1 MHIDHA
7 VDGCGVLWV
16 QAIDELRCARQLFED
31 DVFLHIFLWRKPQ
44 FQKSFDIE
52 KIGTG
57 EMFVQCKGAV
67 AQLLDRFET
76 GDAGIKGAEDFD
88 TVVPSA

>member
-7 VDGCGVLWV
+7 LDGCGVLWV

-44 FQKSFDIE
+44 FQESFDIE

-57 EMFVQCKGAV
+57 EMFVQCKA
-67 AQLLDRFET
+67 RWH
-76 GDAGIKGAEDFD
+76 KSS
-88 TVVPSA
+88 TVLKLATPA

>member
-7 VDGCGVLWV
+7 FDGCGVLWV
-16 QAIDELRCARQLFED
+16 QAIDELRCARQLFGD
-31 DVFLHIFLWRKPQ
+31 DVFLHISLWRKLQ
-44 FQKSFDIE
+44 FQESFDTD
-52 KIGTG
+52 KIGAG

-76 GDAGIKGAEDFD
+76 GDVGIKGAEDFD
-88 TVVPSA
+88 IVVPSA

>member
-1 MHIDHA
+1 
-7 VDGCGVLWV
+7 
-16 QAIDELRCARQLFED
+16 
-31 DVFLHIFLWRKPQ
+31 
-44 FQKSFDIE
+44 
-52 KIGTG
+52 
-57 EMFVQCKGAV
+57 MFVQCKGAV